1 MATRYI
7 SSKTAFLYKNKTGNA
22 RHYIFI
28 HGDVVKTKGKP
39 QGNPKNKR
47 IKASTRYSN
56 TDGWVNEGSLM
67 EKPSREMYFID
78 VGQGDSTFIVTP
90 KRKTILIDEE
100 KMTMLFDFCLGNMI

>member
-47 IKASTRYSN
+47 IKVSTRYSN
-56 TDGWVNEGSLM
+56 VDGWVNEGSLV
-67 EKPSREMYFID
+67 ESPHLRCS
-78 VGQGDSTFIVTP
+78 
-90 KRKTILIDEE
+90 LL
-100 KMTMLFDFCLGNMI
+100 MLAKETLHSSLPLSAKQF